1 MGQKVHPLGFRLG
14 ITKSHSSF
22 WYVERRHYASFVKED
37 IVIRNFMNKELLET
51 LISLIKIE
59 RIYEFSEQRINTI
72 VYIHVARPERVI
84 GRDGQGLSRIR
95 DILIDRMNY
104 LLGKTPRIIT
114 CKVVGVT
121 SPNLDAR
128 LLADS
133 VRRELEKR
141 TPFIRAMKTVMLQ
154 AMKAGAEGIKVQVS
168 GRLNG
173 IEIARTEWF
182 REGRV
187 PLHTLRAD
195 IDYFNDIAH
204 TIYGVLG
211 IKVWVYK
218 V

>member
-1 MGQKVHPLGFRLG
+1 M
-14 ITKSHSSF
+14 
-22 WYVERRHYASFVKED
+22 ERRHYSNFVKED

-59 RIYEFSEQRINTI
+59 RIYENTI
-72 VYIHVARPERVI
+72 VHIHVARPERVI
-84 GRDGQGLSRIR
+84 GRDGQGLSRIE
-95 DILIDRMNY
+95 DLLTSRMHY

-204 TIYGVLG
+204 KIFLLFL
-211 IKVWVYK
+211 
-218 V
+218 